1 MGCLGGATNLGALP
15 CSNHHFESTG
25 GILEDLNHE
34 ILRAFFGKKRAL
46 NAAKKTAGNHSE
58 SFSDEFE
65 SP

>member
-1 MGCLGGATNLGALP
+1 VP
-15 CSNHHFESTG
+15 CPAVTTTSNPLVGFSKTSTTKSFAPSS
-25 GILEDLNHE
+25 E
-34 ILRAFFGKKRAL
+34 KKRAL